1 MMQAAAARSLTFF
14 ASTLGCF
21 CPAACS
27 FMKKRVMRAVRRE
40 RDEARGR
47 RRRPWPAAAQAARR
61 ARPPAPLQA
70 STTRAHAR
78 TSTSS
83 MSDAPLVALVVGGTG
98 VVGRYLL
105 KNLASPASCF
115 QLCYSC
121 SRRAADVD
129 DVSLS
134 AKLRSV
140 QVDLLK
146 ADGAEERS
154 SALAPLGVTHMFFAG
169 YSGSVEVGP
178 NLALL
183 ENALNAV
190 DGPTLQHVHLV
201 TGTKWYASAAL
212 LQS

>member
-1 MMQAAAARSLTFF
+1 MLDQGHPLPASASLSLAPLVVLADEHVSGMFSHLDHRGHNYFSDSVLLVIVITRAAALQPVT
-14 ASTLGCF
+14 
-21 CPAACS
+21 PATALRMNS
-27 FMKKRVMRAVRRE
+27 KINTS
-40 RDEARGR
+40 
-47 RRRPWPAAAQAARR
+47 
-61 ARPPAPLQA
+61 RPPRGHTHAHQHLQ
-70 STTRAHAR
+70 
-78 TSTSS
+78 

-105 KNLASPASCF
+105 KHLASPASCF

-169 YSGSVEVGP
+169 YSGSVEVGRCWR
-178 NLALL
+178 
-183 ENALNAV
+183 
-190 DGPTLQHVHLV
+190 TR
-201 TGTKWYASAAL
+201 
-212 LQS
+212 

>member
-1 MMQAAAARSLTFF
+1 
-14 ASTLGCF
+14 
-21 CPAACS
+21 
-27 FMKKRVMRAVRRE
+27 
-40 RDEARGR
+40 
-47 RRRPWPAAAQAARR
+47 
-61 ARPPAPLQA
+61 
-70 STTRAHAR
+70 
-78 TSTSS
+78 

-105 KNLASPASCF
+105 KHLASPASCF

-201 TGTKWYASAAL
+201 TGTKWYASAPSEFSPPAVPAPTA
-212 LQS
+212 SA